1 MTRFPTFM
9 PARLITASARSWA
22 RKETP
27 MQMTLILCFGGFE
40 FVSRSGIGGVRLWH
54 FPPSDVM
61 SASCPRAY
69 GVARPPA
76 HPVWPGGC
84 PRGDGLLTLG
94 KRGGGSRRL
103 TANILHSQA

>member
-1 MTRFPTFM
+1 MSGGVTGGPGSPLPRVIGGP
-9 PARLITASARSWA
+9 RLITASARSWA

-94 KRGGGSRRL
+94 KRGGAL
-103 TANILHSQA
+103 AD